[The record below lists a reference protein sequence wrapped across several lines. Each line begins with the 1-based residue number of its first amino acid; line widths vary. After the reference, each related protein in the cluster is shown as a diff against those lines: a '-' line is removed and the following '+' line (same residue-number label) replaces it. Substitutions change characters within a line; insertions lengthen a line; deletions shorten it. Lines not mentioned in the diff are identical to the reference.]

1 MSRDFSKNLSNY
13 MSLGAASI
21 GPLLAGASVVSFSAW
36 VKPDTLEAALTLG
49 DDVIAIQHNNVVAFF
64 PSLSSSTASSQGQ
77 GQFGGRRVNLDSRA
91 SRDGSAAFTTGV
103 WQHFGGVMRF
113 DGGYP
118 DCYKDGALNNGT
130 GRTLAT
136 SGTFTHT
143 TGTGHDGIGASLGTS
158 GPSQGTARMF
168 DGLIAELALWTVEL
182 TAADMRSLGDG
193 TSPASIRP
201 QGLVCYWPL
210 NGQASPEVELI
221 NRKVG
226 TITGSVPVGAHPR
239 IFN

>member
-13 MSLGAASI
+13 MSLGAAQI
-21 GPLLAGASVVSFSAW
+21 GPLLAGASVVSFSSW
-36 VKPDTLEAALTLG
+36 VRPDTLEAALTLG
-49 DDVIAIQHNNVVAFF
+49 DDVLAIQHTVVAVF
-64 PSLSSSTASSQGQ
+64 PTLSSSTASVQGQ

-91 SRDGSAAFTTGV
+91 SRDGSTAFTTGV

-118 DCYKDGALNNGT
+118 DCYRNGALNNGT
-130 GRTLAT
+130 GRALTS

-143 TGTGHDGIGASLGTS
+143 VGTGHDGIGASLGTS
-158 GPSQGTARMF
+158 GPSVGTARMF

-193 TSPASIRP
+193 TCPLSIRP

-210 NGQASPEVELI
+210 NGQGSPEVELI
-221 NRKVG
+221 SRKVG
-226 TITGSVPVGAHPR
+226 TITGSIPVAAHPR
-239 IFN
+239 IFH